1 MKTIRAT
8 LLGLLFILSFVF
20 LNACTPSPTP
30 IAPVISFTHLT
41 RETKYDTG
49 ENIDLTVEITSDKLI
64 TDVYFTVQNTPISRK
79 SISADQVNPLVV
91 SEAWTADRAGQAIV
105 EAYAIAQDGS
115 VIGPASVNI
124 EVLPPKN
131 PTQTPTTLATAAAI
145 QSSPTMQTS
154 SPTQTA
160 TVPAVDLK
168 LNINVDNDYLF
179 PGDCTILR
187 WKAEDVDAVFL
198 DGEIVDR
205 ENARE
210 ICPTETT
217 EYVLEGVFGEGKDTA
232 SVLVM
237 VEQMLGD
244 DLTGPEVTEQVFV
257 PKLINYGES
266 CADSSSVLTVK
277 ITDESDVLLASV
289 FYRVSSRT
297 EIGEW
302 LEVML
307 DENDAGLYTYTFS
320 AADLEESVET
330 ITEGKLEYYVDAM
343 DLLINETQTET
354 GSIQIK
360 PCTVP

>member
-1 MKTIRAT
+1 
-8 LLGLLFILSFVF
+8 
-20 LNACTPSPTP
+20 
-30 IAPVISFTHLT
+30 
-41 RETKYDTG
+41 
-49 ENIDLTVEITSDKLI
+49 VEITSDKLI
-64 TDVYFTVQNTPISRK
+64 TEVYFTIQNTPLSRK

-91 SEAWTADRAGQAIV
+91 PETWTADQARQAVV

-115 VIGPASVNI
+115 VIGPASVGI
-124 EVLPPKN
+124 EILEPKK
-131 PTQTPTTLATAAAI
+131 PELTPTTLATGAAI
-145 QSSPTMQTS
+145 QSSPTKQAS

-160 TVPAVDLK
+160 TVPVVDLK

-210 ICPTETT
+210 VCPTETT
-217 EYVLEGVFGEGKDTA
+217 EYVLEGVQGEGKDTA

-237 VEQMLGD
+237 VEQILGD
-244 DLTGPEVTEQVFV
+244 DSTGPEVTDQVFV
-257 PKLINYGES
+257 PNLINYGES
-266 CADSSSVLTVK
+266 CSDSSTIFTVK
-277 ITDESDVLLASV
+277 ITDESDVLLASA
-289 FYRVSSRT
+289 FYRVTSGT
-297 EIGEW
+297 ETGEW

-307 DENDAGLYTYTFS
+307 EENDTGLYTYSFT
-320 AADLEESVET
+320 AADLEESLET
-330 ITEGKLEYYVDAM
+330 ITEGKLEFYVDAM

-354 GSIQIK
+354 GSIPIK